1 MPEKIGQEGPP
12 ADTSSGAQN
21 ESSEEAL
28 QMTELKEALL
38 AVQAGRGQ
46 TQAMPSSAEA
56 VDEGEDELE
65 KMLVQRHERR
75 KETASMAAGRSHT
88 LSKGSL
94 PSATSSSSSISSDAE
109 SSFARIRWRNAPGLP
124 DPESRENS
132 QGLSQTRLRLRYGTS
147 PIASA
152 PSSTRVSPTMQ
163 PERAATS
170 ESIRTSMQPM
180 APTEPAAATSTRD

>member
-94 PSATSSSSSISSDAE
+94 PSATSSSSSITSDAE